1 MARENGTFPELKHT
15 ILKTILARR
24 ITLGAFA
31 AVALIVIPMA
41 GISWFNPLFYAPFA
55 WFLITFPFQYLVK
68 RQNSE
73 AAIHW
78 IHAGYFIAEAVII
91 TLFVYLTGGSQWIG
105 NVFYIFTV
113 IYANFFLP
121 EAQGYLVTGLVVL
134 LYALVV
140 MLEYAGILPHRFL
153 FPGMG
158 MAHTGLSYN
167 LTTILVG
174 TATIYGVLTYTVRS
188 FSNIYQSKNKA
199 LAKQRQRLSE
209 LSLRL
214 VSVQNEERQHIA
226 HELHDN
232 LGQSLAAVKL
242 QLASMRDDTEDD
254 RSQEIVAI
262 VDQAIAQT
270 RTLAYSLRPPLLD
283 DLGLAPSIRRLV
295 HMVEGG
301 TNLEVVTDLEDD
313 FRLNSDTESLLFYVI
328 REALTNVERHAHA
341 HQVKVTLRRS
351 NSVVIATIEDDGIGI
366 PAKKPLGLGLRGI
379 EERVELVGG
388 RMTISSAPGQG
399 TTITVEVPC
408 EARTRGDRG

>member
-1 MARENGTFPELKHT
+1 MVREKGAFPELKRT
-15 ILKTILARR
+15 ILKTIFARR

-41 GISWFNPLFYAPFA
+41 GISWFNPLFYAPFV
-55 WFLITFPFQYLVK
+55 WFLITFPFQYLTK
-68 RQNSE
+68 HQNSE

-78 IHAGYFIAEAVII
+78 VHAGYFIAEAVII
-91 TLFVYLTGGSQWIG
+91 TFFVYLTGGSQWIG

-121 EAQGYLVTGLVVL
+121 ELQGYLVTGLVVL
-134 LYALVV
+134 LYTLVV
-140 MLEYAGILPHRFL
+140 MLEYAGILPHQFL

-158 MAHTGLSYN
+158 MEHTGLSYN

-174 TATIYGVLTYTVRS
+174 MATIYGVLTYTVRS
-188 FSNIYQSKNKA
+188 FTNIYNSKNKV
-199 LAKQRQRLSE
+199 LAKQREKLSD
-209 LSLRL
+209 LSQRL

-242 QLASMRDDTEDD
+242 QLASMKDDVEDA
-254 RSQEIVAI
+254 RSQQIVAI

-295 HMVEGG
+295 QMVEGG

-313 FRLNSDTESLLFYVI
+313 FRLNSDMESLLFYVI

-341 HQVKVTLRRS
+341 HQVKVALRRS
-351 NSVVIATIEDDGIGI
+351 NRAVIATIEDDGIGI

-388 RMTISSAPGQG
+388 MMTISSAPGQG
-399 TTITVEVPC
+399 TMITVEVPND
-408 EARTRGDRG
+408 ASARGDRR

>member
-1 MARENGTFPELKHT
+1 MVKEKGTFPGLKHT
-15 ILKTILARR
+15 ILKTIFARR

-31 AVALIVIPMA
+31 AVALIVMPIA
-41 GISWFNPLFYAPFA
+41 GISWFNPLFYAPLA

-73 AAIHW
+73 SAIHW
-78 IHAGYFIAEAVII
+78 IHASYFIVEAVVI

-105 NVFYIFTV
+105 NAFYIFTV

-121 EAQGYLVTGLVVL
+121 EVQGYLVTGLVVA

-140 MLEYAGILPHRFL
+140 MLEYVGILPHRFL

-158 MAHTGLSYN
+158 MAHTSLSYN

-188 FSNIYQSKNKA
+188 FTNIYQSKNKA
-199 LAKQRQRLSE
+199 LSKQREKLSD
-209 LSLRL
+209 LSLKL

-242 QLASMRDDTEDD
+242 QLASLRD
-254 RSQEIVAI
+254 EIEGSHFREITAI

-283 DLGLAPSIRRLV
+283 DLGLAPSVRRLAR
-295 HMVEGG
+295 MVEAG
-301 TNLEVVTDLEDD
+301 TNLTVTTDLEDG
-313 FRLNSDTESLLFYVI
+313 FRLNSDIESLIFYVI
-328 REALTNVERHAHA
+328 REALTNVERHAQA
-341 HQVKVTLRRS
+341 HQAIVSLYRRDDS
-351 NSVVIATIEDDGIGI
+351 VIATVEDDGIGI
-366 PAKKPLGLGLRGI
+366 PARKPLGLGLRGV
-379 EERVELVGG
+379 EERVDLVGG
-388 RMTISSAPGQG
+388 SMKIASSPGQG
-399 TTITVEVPC
+399 TTITVEVPDDAC
-408 EARTRGDRG
+408 ARGNRG

>member
-1 MARENGTFPELKHT
+1 
-15 ILKTILARR
+15 
-24 ITLGAFA
+24 
-31 AVALIVIPMA
+31 
-41 GISWFNPLFYAPFA
+41 
-55 WFLITFPFQYLVK
+55 
-68 RQNSE
+68 
-73 AAIHW
+73 
-78 IHAGYFIAEAVII
+78 
-91 TLFVYLTGGSQWIG
+91 
-105 NVFYIFTV
+105 
-113 IYANFFLP
+113 
-121 EAQGYLVTGLVVL
+121 
-134 LYALVV
+134 
-140 MLEYAGILPHRFL
+140 
-153 FPGMG
+153 

-242 QLASMRDDTEDD
+242 QLASMRDDTEND

-295 HMVEGG
+295 QMVEGG
-301 TNLEVVTDLEDD
+301 TNLEVATDLEDD
-313 FRLNSDTESLLFYVI
+313 FRLNSDMESLLFYVI

-341 HQVKVTLRRS
+341 HHVKVALRRS
-351 NSVVIATIEDDGIGI
+351 KSAVIVTVEDDGIGI
-366 PAKKPLGLGLRGI
+366 PVKKPLGLGLRGI

-388 RMTISSAPGQG
+388 RMTISSAPGEG
-399 TTITVEVPC
+399 MRITVEVPC
-408 EARTRGDRG
+408 EARTRSDRR

>member
-1 MARENGTFPELKHT
+1 VARKNGTFPELKRT

-31 AVALIVIPMA
+31 AVALIVIPMS

-55 WFLITFPFQYLVK
+55 WFLITFPFQYLTE

-105 NVFYIFTV
+105 STFYIFTV

-134 LYALVV
+134 LYTLVV
-140 MLEYAGILPHRFL
+140 MLEYAGILPHRTL
-153 FPGMG
+153 FPKMG
-158 MAHTGLSYN
+158 MAHTILSYN

-174 TATIYGVLTYTVRS
+174 TVTIYGVLTYTVRS
-188 FSNIYQSKNKA
+188 FTNIYQSKNKV
-199 LAKQRQRLSE
+199 LAKQRERLSE

-214 VSVQNEERQHIA
+214 VSVQNEERQQIA

-242 QLASMRDDTEDD
+242 QLASLKHDAEDD
-254 RSQEIVAI
+254 RSQEIAAV

-295 HMVEGG
+295 QMVEGG
-301 TNLEVVTDLEDD
+301 TDLRIVTDLEDD
-313 FRLNSDTESLLFYVI
+313 FRLNSDMESLLFYVI
-328 REALTNVERHAHA
+328 REALTNVERHARA
-341 HQVKVTLRRS
+341 HQVKVALRRS
-351 NSVVIATIEDDGIGI
+351 DSSVIATIEDDGIGI

-399 TTITVEVPC
+399 TRITVEVPDD
-408 EARTRGDRG
+408 ATARGDR